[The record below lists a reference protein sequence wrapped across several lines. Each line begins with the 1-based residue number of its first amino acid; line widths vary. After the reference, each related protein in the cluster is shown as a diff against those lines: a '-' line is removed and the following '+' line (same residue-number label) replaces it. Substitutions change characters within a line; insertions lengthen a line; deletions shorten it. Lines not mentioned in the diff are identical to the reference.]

1 MTIPEQSASSVDC
14 WQLDALPGEGL
25 IAAGSHHVLIVE
37 VDDAITDSGVA
48 DKILNA
54 YDAHSR
60 LLGRGA
66 ARSMRLA
73 ISTVLADHEK
83 MGCAVAL
90 VSAWDDKIGIYLQG
104 NATATFH
111 HADQTITLT
120 GNDSVV
126 ATDVVLP
133 NDFDQLELGV
143 GAHPD
148 DRRVPLDIG
157 AITTGTGVRV
167 MWPGQHEVVR
177 QLNSW

>member
-90 VSAWDDKIGIYLQG
+90 VSAWDDKIGVYLQG

-177 QLNSW
+177 RLNSW